1 MQKFNQKLTLDYL
14 RSEIQEPQTKLGRK
28 YLAAV
33 IFAIILS
40 VFFLFLQEEYPNLA
54 PPGSLFEFTI
64 ELFLLAIFLCDFI
77 IRISVIQKKLI
88 DFAFVV
94 IDFLA
99 IIPSLFVVLSY
110 FSLSQGSDLEFLA
123 LLRLLRLARILK
135 LLRMQSMVINV
146 FGASVLTLVFSVMI
160 FHLSLRVFLVEI
172 SIFLDIDIFEILDRD
187 SLMLAVPAVGSVF
200 GIALAISFGI
210 AQRKQIEISE
220 LHRLAM
226 DSLDAMESDIRRVA
240 PESAWKG
247 SESWRADVTKF
258 LNEDI
263 SYTTMKS
270 NTIALLDDIR
280 EIILIRPSLDVPF
293 HNNLVIRISQF
304 LTKTQIEF
312 HPVFYVWLNRIAQFY
327 FILVMFAA
335 PSLTGFLVQM
345 LVIFVFQGLVVIID
359 DMDHAVDTKVTLL
372 NSKILEV

>member
-14 RSEIQEPQTKLGRK
+14 RSEIQEPQTKLGRR

-54 PPGSLFEFTI
+54 PPGSLIEFTI

-77 IRISVIQKKLI
+77 IRILVIQKKLI
-88 DFAFVV
+88 DFTFVV

-135 LLRMQSMVINV
+135 LLRMQSMVLNV
-146 FGASVLTLVFSVMI
+146 FGASVLPLVFSVMI
-160 FHLSLRVFLVEI
+160 FHLSLRVFLVEV

-240 PESAWKG
+240 PESAWNG

-312 HPVFYVWLNRIAQFY
+312 HPVFYVWLNLIAQFY

>member
-54 PPGSLFEFTI
+54 PPGSLIEFTI
-64 ELFLLAIFLCDFI
+64 ELFLLAIFLCDFV

-99 IIPSLFVVLSY
+99 IIQSLFVVLSY

-160 FHLSLRVFLVEI
+160 FHLSLRVFLVEV

-200 GIALAISFGI
+200 GIALAI
-210 AQRKQIEISE
+210 
-220 LHRLAM
+220 
-226 DSLDAMESDIRRVA
+226 
-240 PESAWKG
+240 
-247 SESWRADVTKF
+247 
-258 LNEDI
+258 
-263 SYTTMKS
+263 
-270 NTIALLDDIR
+270 
-280 EIILIRPSLDVPF
+280 
-293 HNNLVIRISQF
+293 
-304 LTKTQIEF
+304 
-312 HPVFYVWLNRIAQFY
+312 
-327 FILVMFAA
+327 
-335 PSLTGFLVQM
+335 
-345 LVIFVFQGLVVIID
+345 
-359 DMDHAVDTKVTLL
+359 
-372 NSKILEV
+372 